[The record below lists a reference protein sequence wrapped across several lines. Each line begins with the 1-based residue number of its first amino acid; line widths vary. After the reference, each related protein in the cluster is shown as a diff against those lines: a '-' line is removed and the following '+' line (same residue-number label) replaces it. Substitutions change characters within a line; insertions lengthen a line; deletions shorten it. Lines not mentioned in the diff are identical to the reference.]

1 MASSKPKTNDLKQ
14 FHDQVDEIAV
24 QMKKNRDMALE
35 REGKLDVLND
45 RADDL
50 REKATKFNTPVDL
63 EILTPVDIDLYIR
76 EKRLNQIDK
85 VGTEMKNSRYMALER
100 EHTLDELNARLDRLV
115 ETPPNFTSPATSI
128 GALKKST
135 QELAL
140 KTSIG
145 ASVSGPLLLIIITI
159 II

>member
-1 MASSKPKTNDLKQ
+1 MASSDPKTKDRKQ
-14 FHDQVDEIAV
+14 CHDQVDEIAV

-35 REGKLDVLND
+35 REGKLDELNV

-50 REKATKFNTPVDL
+50 REKATKFNTPGL
-63 EILTPVDIDLYIR
+63 LLGEQYIR
-76 EKRLNQIDK
+76 VKRLNQIDK